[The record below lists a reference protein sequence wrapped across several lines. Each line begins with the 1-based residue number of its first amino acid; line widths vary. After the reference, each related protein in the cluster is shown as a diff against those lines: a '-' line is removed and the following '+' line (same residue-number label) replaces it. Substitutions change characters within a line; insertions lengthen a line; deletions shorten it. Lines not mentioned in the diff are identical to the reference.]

1 MPTDPSRPPASA
13 DAPPDSEWTV
23 VDAAAPGRRG
33 PHDLPRPR
41 AQRPTL
47 RFMLSHPFHIVSL
60 GFGSGLSPIMP
71 GTCGTLFGWLSFAVL
86 NPYLNTRAWLV
97 LIVAGFVLGI
107 GLCGF
112 TARRMRVPD
121 PGAVVWDE
129 VIAMWIVL
137 LFVMPT
143 TFAGQLGSFLVFRFF
158 DMVKPPPIRYFDR
171 HLKGG
176 FGIMFD
182 DIVAALFT
190 LIVIALWRH

>member
-1 MPTDPSRPPASA
+1 MPTEPSRPPTSSGAQS
-13 DAPPDSEWTV
+13 DPEWTV
-23 VDAAAPGRRG
+23 VDGAPPGGGSAA
-33 PHDLPRPR
+33 PRPR
-41 AQRPTL
+41 AQRATL

-71 GTCGTLFGWLSFAVL
+71 GTCGTLMGWLLFVVL

-97 LIVAGFVLGI
+97 LIGAGFVLGI

-129 VIAMWIVL
+129 IIAIWIVL
-137 LFVMPT
+137 VFVMPT
-143 TFAGQLGSFLVFRFF
+143 TFAGQLGGFLVFRFF

-171 HLKGG
+171 RLKGG

-190 LIVIALWRH
+190 LIVIALWRQ